1 MNIPRQFYGINYVS
15 KLIERFQD
23 VEMSDIPELKFHEIE
38 DVKEIPLEQE
48 DTGALGLNSK
58 RLSKMLRQL
67 TYDHMCALDGIA
79 VAKDEKLVFAGYRPP
94 YSAEIRHITNSTCKT
109 VTAIGIM
116 FAISEGR
123 LHEDDLVASF
133 FPEYENVL
141 TPKYVKEMTIQDL
154 LTMRSGSKCSEF
166 SAMVETNWVQAFL
179 MTECSEEPGTRF
191 VYNSMDT
198 YMLSAILIRVTGES
212 LMDYLKPRFFEPL
225 GINHIKWE
233 LCPEGYERG
242 GWGLYISLEGML
254 KIGIFLAN
262 DGAYLGRQLIDPSYI
277 RKMKDTKIVQDT
289 DKLATGY
296 AYQLW
301 HLPKGLYMLS
311 GMYGQHVIID
321 EKHKL
326 IIATNA
332 HSDKLFPDSKLVR
345 TILDCMTDE
354 ELYRPES
361 AAKEGA
367 AYRRLLQDFELFH
380 EGFLPRKPENKM
392 PYLAYYKNQQ
402 LKRAKEKARLRELL
416 SQFDG
421 RRLHIDQAT
430 IKLFPY
436 MLQGMYQCPPYIVTD
451 IAFRL
456 QDNAVKICF
465 YKERTRKE
473 RRENSKREQLIL
485 TAGLN
490 EYHTQT
496 LPVAQQDMEVAIKAY
511 PAMDEDDNAVVKF
524 DMVFPSAG
532 FSRLLKF
539 FIYGDR
545 IGIEC
550 MEYPDMRAIMER
562 VLYGEAVIGGNTI
575 DLTNKLPD
583 SIRVFL
589 EHKVEPSVNAY
600 LSM

>member
-38 DVKEIPLEQE
+38 DVEEIPLEQE

-58 RLSKMLRQL
+58 RLSQMLRQL

-116 FAISEGR
+116 FAISEGK

-212 LMDYLKPRFFEPL
+212 LMDYLKPRFFKPL

-436 MLQGMYQCPPYIVTD
+436 MLQGMYQCPPYTVTD

-473 RRENSKREQLIL
+473 RRENSRREQLIL

-490 EYHTQT
+490 EYYTQT

-511 PAMDEDDNAVVKF
+511 PAMDEDGNDVVKF

-539 FIYGDR
+539 FFYGDR

-589 EHKVEPSVNAY
+589 EHKVEPNVNAY
-600 LSM
+600 LS

>member
-361 AAKEGA
+361 AAREGA

-402 LKRAKEKARLRELL
+402 LKRAKEKTRLRELL

-496 LPVAQQDMEVAIKAY
+496 FPVAQQDMEFAIKAY
-511 PAMDEDDNAVVKF
+511 PAMDEDGNDVVKF

-539 FIYGDR
+539 FFYGDR

-589 EHKVEPSVNAY
+589 EHKVEPSVNAC

>member
-38 DVKEIPLEQE
+38 DVEEIPLKQE

-58 RLSKMLRQL
+58 RLSQMLRQL

-392 PYLAYYKNQQ
+392 PYMAYYKNQQ

-456 QDNAVKICF
+456 QDNSVKICF

-511 PAMDEDDNAVVKF
+511 PAMDEDGNDVVKF

-539 FIYGDR
+539 FFYGDR

-589 EHKVEPSVNAY
+589 EHKVEPNVNAY
-600 LSM
+600 LC

>member
-38 DVKEIPLEQE
+38 DVKEIPLKQE

-58 RLSKMLRQL
+58 RLSQMLRQL

-361 AAKEGA
+361 AAREGA

-456 QDNAVKICF
+456 QDNSVKICF

-473 RRENSKREQLIL
+473 RRENSRREQLIL

-511 PAMDEDDNAVVKF
+511 PAMDEDGNDVVKF

-539 FIYGDR
+539 FFYGDR

-600 LSM
+600 LC

>member
-38 DVKEIPLEQE
+38 DVEEIPLEQE

-58 RLSKMLRQL
+58 RLSQMLRQL

-262 DGAYLGRQLIDPSYI
+262 NGAYLGRQLIDPSYI

-361 AAKEGA
+361 VTKEGA

-392 PYLAYYKNQQ
+392 PYMAYYKNQQ

-511 PAMDEDDNAVVKF
+511 PAMDEDGNAVVKF

-539 FIYGDR
+539 FFYGDR

-550 MEYPDMRAIMER
+550 MEYPDIRAIMER

-589 EHKVEPSVNAY
+589 EHKVEPNVNAY
-600 LSM
+600 LS

>member
-38 DVKEIPLEQE
+38 DVEEIPLEQE

-58 RLSKMLRQL
+58 RLSQMLRQL

-361 AAKEGA
+361 VTKEGA

-392 PYLAYYKNQQ
+392 PYMAYYKNQQ
-402 LKRAKEKARLRELL
+402 LKRAKEKARLRELM

-456 QDNAVKICF
+456 QDNSVKICF

-511 PAMDEDDNAVVKF
+511 PAMDEDGNDVVKF

-539 FIYGDR
+539 FFYGDR

-589 EHKVEPSVNAY
+589 EHKVEPNVNAY
-600 LSM
+600 LC

>member
-38 DVKEIPLEQE
+38 DVEEIPLEQE

-58 RLSKMLRQL
+58 RLSQMLRQL

-361 AAKEGA
+361 VAKEGA

-392 PYLAYYKNQQ
+392 PYMAYYKNQQ

-436 MLQGMYQCPPYIVTD
+436 MLQGMYQCPPYTVTD

-473 RRENSKREQLIL
+473 RRENSRREQLIL

-511 PAMDEDDNAVVKF
+511 PAMDEDGNDVVKF

-539 FIYGDR
+539 FFYGDR

-589 EHKVEPSVNAY
+589 EHKVEPNVNAY
-600 LSM
+600 LC